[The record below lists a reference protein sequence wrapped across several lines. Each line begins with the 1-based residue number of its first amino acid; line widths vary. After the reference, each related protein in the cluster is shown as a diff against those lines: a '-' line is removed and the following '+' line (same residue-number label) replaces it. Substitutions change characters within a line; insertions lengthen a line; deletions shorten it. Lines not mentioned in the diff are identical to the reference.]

1 MQVKTRQDNSQAQT
15 TKNYWTTFK
24 WKKKGIT
31 SFDKRLISENFV
43 WSHQRNHQWRLEFVF
58 KTELVIILCG
68 ISYTTLM
75 MSFLQTGPNYQS
87 NIHVGDKD
95 GKAEK

>member
-1 MQVKTRQDNSQAQT
+1 MLLPVLINILFPKTLSEV
-15 TKNYWTTFK
+15 TKEIISGDWGLFLILN
-24 WKKKGIT
+24 
-31 SFDKRLISENFV
+31 RLLF
-43 WSHQRNHQWRLEFVF
+43 
-58 KTELVIILCG
+58 LCG

-75 MSFLQTGPNYQS
+75 MSFLQTEPNYQS